1 MEILPEGHPYGLMLL
16 SRQKRR
22 RTGGES
28 GTSLCVLGP
37 GDSGRGER
45 VNEREQNREGQRV
58 MNRERQTEREKERER
73 DRNRERERERDR
85 DRKSVV

>member
-28 GTSLCVLGP
+28 GTSLYVLGP
-37 GDSGRGER
+37 GDSGMGER
-45 VNEREQNREGQRV
+45 VNEREQNREG
-58 MNRERQTEREKERER
+58 EKER
-73 DRNRERERERDR
+73 DRE
-85 DRKSVV
+85 